1 MRLMQNMSS
10 QRIYRQYQKSLIN
23 QSKALKHI
31 SSGEKFTK
39 AGEAPNE
46 IAKSERMRLQIRG
59 LQMAQKNAQDGISMM
74 QTADGALDSMT
85 NTMQRVRELLV
96 QAGNGTNSP
105 EDKETILNEV
115 KQMIDGYDDMAKN
128 SEFNGTSLF
137 DPEDGVNS
145 VKMQLGANAYENVE
159 IKFYNLRAEEL
170 KDLET
175 GESLNLNLIIGSVKD
190 NDFGSAIDQIDSV
203 IKNLSNVRS
212 KYGALANKFE
222 QCFEGLGEF
231 EMATQAAESSIR
243 DTDIAEEM
251 MEFTKNNIL
260 IESGNAMMVQSN
272 KLPQE
277 ILRILE
283 SVKSR

>member
-10 QRIYRQYQKSLIN
+10 MRIYREYQKSLVN

-31 SSGEKFTK
+31 SSGEKFTR

-85 NTMQRVRELLV
+85 NTIQRVRELLV

-105 EDKETILNEV
+105 EDKEVILGEIE
-115 KQMIDGYDDMAKN
+115 QMINGYDEIAKN
-128 SEFNGTSLF
+128 SEFNGVPLF
-137 DPEDGVNS
+137 ETENGIDNL
-145 VKMQLGANAYENVE
+145 KMQIGANAYENVE
-159 IKFYNLRAEEL
+159 IKFYDLRAE
-170 KDLET
+170 DLELDQVT
-175 GESLNLNLIIGSVKD
+175 KFVQDNNL
-190 NDFGSAIDQIDSV
+190 GSAIEKIDSV
-203 IKNLSNVRS
+203 IEQLSNVRS

-222 QCFEGLGEF
+222 NCFEGLSEF
-231 EMATQAAESSIR
+231 EIATQGAESSIR
-243 DTDIAEEM
+243 DADIAEEM
-251 MEFTKNNIL
+251 MAFTKNNIL
-260 IESGNAMMVQSN
+260 VEAGNAMMVQSN
-272 KLPQE
+272 KFPQE

-283 SVKSR
+283 NVKNR

>member
-10 QRIYRQYQKSLIN
+10 QRIYRQYQKSLVN

-39 AGEAPNE
+39 SGEAPNE

-96 QAGNGTNSP
+96 QAGNGANSP
-105 EDKETILNEV
+105 GDKETILNEV
-115 KQMIDGYDDMAKN
+115 KQMIEGYDDIAKN
-128 SEFNGTSLF
+128 SEFNGVSLF
-137 DPEDGVNS
+137 DPQDNS
-145 VKMQLGANAYENVE
+145 NTVKMQLGANAYENIE
-159 IKFYNLRAEEL
+159 IKFHNLRAE
-170 KDLET
+170 DI
-175 GESLNLNLIIGSVKD
+175 GLNDIVQLVKD
-190 NDFGSAIDQIDSV
+190 DDLGSALKKSDLV
-203 IKNLSNVRS
+203 IENLSNIRS
-212 KYGALANKFE
+212 EYGALANKFE
-222 QCFEGLGEF
+222 DCFEGLGEF
-231 EMATQAAESSIR
+231 EMVTQAAESSIR
-243 DTDIAEEM
+243 DADIAEEM
-251 MEFTKNNIL
+251 IEFTKSNIL
-260 IESGNAMMVQSN
+260 IDSGNAMMVQSN

-283 SVKSR
+283 NVKSR

>member
-10 QRIYRQYQKSLIN
+10 QRIYRQYQKSLVN

-85 NTMQRVRELLV
+85 NTVQRVRELLV
-96 QAGNGTNSP
+96 QAGNGANNS
-105 EDKETILNEV
+105 EDKKTILNEV
-115 KQMIDGYDDMAKN
+115 KQMIAGYDDIARN

-137 DPEDGVNS
+137 DPQNGITS
-145 VKMQLGANAYENVE
+145 VKMQLGSNAYENTE
-159 IKFYNLRAEEL
+159 IKFYKLRAGDIGLNEIVDRVEKNEL
-170 KDLET
+170 GNALQKTDLV
-175 GESLNLNLIIGSVKD
+175 LQNLNGI
-190 NDFGSAIDQIDSV
+190 
-203 IKNLSNVRS
+203 RS
-212 KYGALANKFE
+212 KYGSLANKFE
-222 QCFEGLGEF
+222 ECFEGLGEF
-231 EMATQAAESSIR
+231 EMATQSAESSIR
-243 DTDIAEEM
+243 DADIAEEM

-283 SVKSR
+283 NVRSR

>member
-10 QRIYRQYQKSLIN
+10 QRIYRQYQKSLVN

-39 AGEAPNE
+39 SGEAPNE

-96 QAGNGTNSP
+96 QAGNGANSSG
-105 EDKETILNEV
+105 DKETILSEV
-115 KQMIDGYDDMAKN
+115 KQMIEGYDDIAKN
-128 SEFNGTSLF
+128 SEFNGVSLF
-137 DPEDGVNS
+137 DPQDNLNS
-145 VKMQLGANAYENVE
+145 VKMQLGANAYENTE
-159 IKFYNLRAEEL
+159 IKFHNLRAEDLGLNGIVEL
-170 KDLET
+170 VKN
-175 GESLNLNLIIGSVKD
+175 GEL
-190 NDFGSAIDQIDSV
+190 GSALEKSDLV
-203 IKNLSNVRS
+203 IENLSGIRS
-212 KYGALANKFE
+212 EYGALANKFE
-222 QCFEGLGEF
+222 DCFEGLGEF
-231 EMATQAAESSIR
+231 EIVTQAAESSIR
-243 DTDIAEEM
+243 DADIAEEM
-251 MEFTKNNIL
+251 IEFTKNNIL
-260 IESGNAMMVQSN
+260 IDSGNAMMVQSN

-283 SVKSR
+283 NVKSR

>member
-96 QAGNGTNSP
+96 QAGNGANSP

-115 KQMIDGYDDMAKN
+115 KQMIAGYDDIAKN
-128 SEFNGTSLF
+128 SEFNGVSLF
-137 DPEDGVNS
+137 DSENNMDNI
-145 VKMQLGANAYENVE
+145 KMQIGANAYENVE
-159 IKFYNLRAEEL
+159 IKFYDLRAE
-170 KDLET
+170 DLH
-175 GESLNLNLIIGSVKD
+175 LNQVIKFVQDNNL
-190 NDFGSAIDQIDSV
+190 GSAIEKIDSV
-203 IKNLSNVRS
+203 MENLSGVRS

-222 QCFEGLGEF
+222 ECFEGLGEF
-231 EMATQAAESSIR
+231 EMATQSAESSIR
-243 DTDIAEEM
+243 DADIAEEM

-260 IESGNAMMVQSN
+260 VESGNAMMVQSN

-283 SVKSR
+283 NVRSR